1 MNKNSPVL
9 LTTLFLGIL
18 LSAGRFPAE
27 TGLTVS
33 EKQFVTPVLTGKTEN
48 PIVRLT
54 VTVPEQR
61 SENETTT
68 FTFDS
73 QGTTRIADIAKARL
87 YYCGTDSVLNTALTK
102 KTAVLFGETA
112 TINRQFSIN
121 GKQTLKPGVNY
132 FWLSYELKKTA
143 DLMGYVDAT
152 CEAVNVA
159 SERIKPQQSPNVV
172 KQRIG
177 VALRQHN
184 DENVHTY
191 RIPGLATTNN
201 GTLLAIYDARRG
213 SARDLQGDIDIGVSR
228 STDGGTTWEPMR
240 IALDKGTWGNL
251 PQKFNGVS
259 DPCILVD
266 RNSKTIYVAGLWMH
280 GVLDDQGKWIE
291 GLNEASTSWNHQWR
305 NKGSQPGFDV
315 KQTSQFLLTK
325 STDDGKTWSEP
336 VNLTQ
341 MCKKEDW
348 WLWAPAPGAG
358 ITLADGTLVFPTQGR
373 EPDGRPF
380 SNITYSKDG
389 GKTWATS
396 PKASSEST
404 TENMAVQLSD
414 GSVML
419 NMRANKNRG
428 NLSASNGRVI
438 AVTNDL
444 GKIWREHPSSSSALP
459 EPTCMGSIHRHDYTV
474 GGKNRSLLL
483 FVNPN
488 SKTDRDHITLKVSF
502 DNGKTWP
509 QQHWILLDELKG
521 RGYSCITSV
530 NEKTVGIVYESS
542 QADLVFQKI
551 KLDELIK

>member
-1 MNKNSPVL
+1 MNRL
-9 LTTLFLGIL
+9 FLIATLFLGI
-18 LSAGRFPAE
+18 GRFSAE
-27 TGLTVS
+27 TGVTIS
-33 EKQFVTPVLTGKTEN
+33 EKQFTTPVLTGKADN
-48 PIVRLT
+48 PILRLT
-54 VTVPEQR
+54 VNVAEGI
-61 SENETTT
+61 SDKEATTLEFNT
-68 FTFDS
+68 K
-73 QGTTRIADIAKARL
+73 GTTNVADLGKARV
-87 YYCGTDSVLNTALTK
+87 YYCGTDSVLATALTK
-102 KTAVLFGETA
+102 KTAVLFGE
-112 TINRQFSIN
+112 IDKIGRQFSIK
-121 GKQTLKPGVNY
+121 GKQVLKPGANY
-132 FWLSYELKKTA
+132 FWLSYELKKSA
-143 DLMGYVDAT
+143 DLMDYVDAG
-152 CEAVNVA
+152 CEAINVA

-184 DENVHTY
+184 DEHVHTY
-191 RIPGLATTNN
+191 RIPGLVTTNS
-201 GTLLAIYDARRG
+201 GTLLAVYDARRG

-228 STDGGTTWEPMR
+228 STDGGATWEPMR

-266 RNSKTIYVAGLWMH
+266 KKSGNIFVAGLWMH
-280 GVLDDQGKWIE
+280 GVLNDQGKWIE
-291 GLNEASTSWNHQWR
+291 GLNEASTDWNHQWR

-315 KQTSQFLLTK
+315 KQTAQFLLTK

-336 VNLTQ
+336 VNLTN

-358 ITLADGTLVFPTQGR
+358 ITLIDGTLVFPTQGR

-389 GKTWATS
+389 GKTWTTGT
-396 PKASSEST
+396 KASAEST
-404 TENMAVQLSD
+404 TENMAVQLTD

-428 NLSASNGRVI
+428 NLSASNGRIV

-444 GKIWREHPSSSSALP
+444 GKTWREHPSSSNALP

-474 GGKNRSLLL
+474 SGKKRSLLL

-502 DNGKTWP
+502 DDGMTWP

-530 NEKTVGIVYESS
+530 DEKTIGIVYESS

>member
-1 MNKNSPVL
+1 MNRL
-9 LTTLFLGIL
+9 FLAATLFLGI
-18 LSAGRFPAE
+18 GRIPAE
-27 TGLTVS
+27 TGITVS
-33 EKQFVTPVLTGKTEN
+33 EKQFATPVLTGKTNN
-48 PIVRLT
+48 PILRLAINAA
-54 VTVPEQR
+54 EGI
-61 SENETTT
+61 SDKEATT
-68 FTFDS
+68 FAFDTK
-73 QGTTRIADIAKARL
+73 GTTHVADITRARI
-87 YYCGTDSVLNTALTK
+87 YYCGTDSVLSTALTR
-102 KTAVLFGETA
+102 KTAVLFGE
-112 TINRQFSIN
+112 IEKIGSQFSVK
-121 GKQTLKPGVNY
+121 GKQALKPGINY
-132 FWLSYELKKTA
+132 FWLSYELKKGA
-143 DLMGYVDAT
+143 NLMGYVDAT
-152 CEAVNVA
+152 CEVVNVA

-184 DENVHTY
+184 DDNVHTF
-191 RIPGLATTNN
+191 RIPGLATIRR
-201 GTLLAIYDARRG
+201 GTLLAVYDARRG

-259 DPCILVD
+259 DLCILVD
-266 RNSKTIYVAGLWMH
+266 KNSDNIFVAGLWMY
-280 GVLDDQGKWIE
+280 GVLNDEGKWIE
-291 GLNEASTSWNHQWR
+291 GLNETSTDWNHQWR

-341 MCKKEDW
+341 MCKKDDW

-389 GKTWATS
+389 GKTWSTS
-396 PKASSEST
+396 TKASPEST
-404 TENMAVQLSD
+404 TENMAVQLTD

-428 NLSASNGRVI
+428 NLSAQNGRVI

-444 GKIWREHPSSSSALP
+444 GKTWRDHPSSSSALP
-459 EPTCMGSIHRHDYTV
+459 EPTCMGSIHRHEYTSD
-474 GGKNRSLLL
+474 GKKRSLLL

-502 DNGKTWP
+502 DDGMTWP
-509 QQHWILLDELKG
+509 EKHWILLDQLKG

-530 NEKTVGIVYESS
+530 DEKTIGIVYESS

-551 KLDELIK
+551 KLDELLK

>member
-1 MNKNSPVL
+1 MNR
-9 LTTLFLGIL
+9 LFPLAIL
-18 LSAGRFPAE
+18 FTAILIAGRFPAE
-27 TGLTVS
+27 TGIMVS
-33 EKQFVTPVLTGKTEN
+33 EKQFTTPVLTGKTDN
-48 PIVRLT
+48 PVLRLT
-54 VTVPEQR
+54 INVPEGVSDQ
-61 SENETTT
+61 ETTT
-68 FTFDS
+68 FEFDTK
-73 QGTTRIADIAKARL
+73 GTTRVTDIAHARV
-87 YYCGTDSVLNTALTK
+87 YYCGNDSVLTTALTR
-102 KTAVLFGETA
+102 KTAVLFGDVDK
-112 TINRQFSIN
+112 IGSQFSIK
-121 GKQTLKPGVNY
+121 GKQPLKPGKNY
-132 FWLSYELKKTA
+132 FWLSYELKKSA

-152 CEAVNVA
+152 CESLRVS
-159 SERIKPQQSPNVV
+159 SERIKLQQSPNAV

-184 DENVHTY
+184 DENVHTF
-191 RIPGLATTNN
+191 RIPGLVTTNQ
-201 GTLLAIYDARRG
+201 GTLLAVYDARRG

-228 STDGGTTWEPMR
+228 STDGGQSWEPMR

-266 RNSKTIYVAGLWMH
+266 KNSKTIYVAGLWMY

-291 GLNEASTSWNHQWR
+291 GLNEASTDWNHQWR
-305 NKGSQPGFDV
+305 NRGSQPGFDV
-315 KQTSQFLLTK
+315 KQTAQFLLTK

-341 MCKKEDW
+341 LCKKEDW

-358 ITLADGTLVFPTQGR
+358 ITLKDGTLVIPTQGR

-389 GKTWATS
+389 GKTWVTS
-396 PKASSEST
+396 TKASAEST
-404 TENMAVQLSD
+404 TENMAVQLTD
-414 GSVML
+414 GSIML

-428 NLSASNGRVI
+428 NLSASNGRII

-444 GKIWREHPSSSSALP
+444 GKTWREHPSSSGALP
-459 EPTCMGSIHRHDYTV
+459 EPTCMGSIHRHDYTI
-474 GGKNRSLLL
+474 GGKKRSLLL

-502 DNGKTWP
+502 DDGMTWP
-509 QQHWILLDELKG
+509 EKNWILLDELKG

-530 NEKTVGIVYESS
+530 DEKTIGIVYESS